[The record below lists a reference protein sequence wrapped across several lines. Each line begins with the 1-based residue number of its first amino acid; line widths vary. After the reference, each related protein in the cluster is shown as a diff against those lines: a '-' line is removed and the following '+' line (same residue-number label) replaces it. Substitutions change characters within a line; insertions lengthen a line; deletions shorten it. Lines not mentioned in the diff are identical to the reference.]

1 MRANA
6 YTMSRLVQKRSRCLI
21 ALVGPHAYP
30 STIRAVGSGSARAIV
45 RRWSKARN
53 AGQSRPVVCYAHDRL
68 RDALIFFIATTFM
81 TPCNIPLRQGVHT
94 QHVAITHLIISGH
107 SISTDV
113 IESTGAQVVEAINAS
128 AVFHI
133 TSRARVGY
141 GGFRIGVTI
150 AEALLEDV
158 GGRVHRRTTED
169 GRCSTGI
176 PLIRGDAGHT
186 AG

>member
-21 ALVGPHAYP
+21 ALVGTHAYP
-30 STIRAVGSGSARAIV
+30 SAIRAVGSGSARAIV
-45 RRWSKARN
+45 RRWSKARD
-53 AGQSRPVVCYAHDRL
+53 AGQCRPVMCYAYDRL
-68 RDALIFFIATTFM
+68 RDALIFFITTTFM

-150 AEALLEDV
+150 AESLLENV

-169 GRCSTGI
+169 SRCSTRI